1 MPRIICFLLVKLH
14 RTKLDTYAGVYE
26 KTKALFHEFDGRI
39 IFQQAGWEPTDAYRK
54 LLEAY
59 EAKKAFVVHDRS
71 LREAV
76 CSFFRHNF
84 VHADE
89 KKARF
94 YFEKPCRSVQQRR

>member
-14 RTKLDTYAGVYE
+14 RTKLETYAGVYE

-39 IFQQAGWEPTDAYRK
+39 IFQQAGWEPPDAYLK
-54 LLEAY
+54 LLEEC
-59 EAKKAFVVHDRS
+59 EAKKASVVHD
-71 LREAV
+71 LALVV
-76 CSFFRHNF
+76 CSYFRHNF